1 LHQQVGRSWWARIG
15 RYWRIGRRRW
25 LVIYQTKL
33 AGVDKAINIFGTSK
47 NANLPDVFALSM
59 GKHEQKKIL
68 YFLATLKSN
77 ARTRHCAVL
86 FVQTHKN

>member
-1 LHQQVGRSWWARIG
+1 
-15 RYWRIGRRRW
+15 
-25 LVIYQTKL
+25 
-33 AGVDKAINIFGTSK
+33 VDKAINIFGTSK

-86 FVQTHKN
+86 FVQTHKNQVLGAQALDMGANDLMQYGFQPAEMACALIPS